1 MASLRV
7 EKVRDSERTGIPV
20 FDAIEKM
27 VNDTRRRAFELF
39 ERRGRTDG
47 GALDDWLSAER
58 ELLSSSPAEL
68 IEDEKQFRL
77 QLAVPGID
85 PNHLR
90 ITALPQS
97 IVVRAETAHRHDK
110 QEGRVHFCEF
120 SERRLLRTFDL
131 HEPIDVDR
139 VSAALDKGMLEI
151 TAAKAA
157 KPEHGR
163 PVRVN
168 VAA

>member
-1 MASLRV
+1 MASLHV
-7 EKVRDSERTGIPV
+7 EKVRDSEATGMPV
-20 FDAIEKM
+20 IDAIERM
-27 VNDTRRRAFELF
+27 LNDTRRRAFELF
-39 ERRGRTDG
+39 QRRGCTDG

-68 IEDEKQFRL
+68 IEDERQFRL
-77 QLAVPGID
+77 QVAVPGLD
-85 PNHLR
+85 PNNLR
-90 ITALPQS
+90 ITAMPHS
-97 IVVRAETAHRHDK
+97 IVVRAEAAHHHDK
-110 QEGRVHFCEF
+110 CEGRVHFCEF

-131 HEPIDVDR
+131 HAPIDVDR
-139 VSAALDKGMLEI
+139 VSAALDKGMLVI

-168 VAA
+168 AAA